1 MDGNKF
7 SILTYWNARPDT
19 PAAIGEKF
27 LRTLDAVAA
36 RVPHFSSWGVE
47 NPDFDIDLVTE
58 DNWREMVADACLPLE
73 TVRDHFTDYIER
85 CVRGGADDP
94 SPTEGYSTF
103 AVNETGVVE
112 LCPKSFDVSIR
123 AGNQSEFNQAS
134 FEMGSVDVTPAPE
147 IVTYAVVKSVF
158 LSLLSI
164 WGGDFGH
171 VRSGALAELS
181 RHPRTNFELDW
192 MTYLSPA
199 LAEQVLPL
207 NGIRYETLGDGGIL
221 LIAAEETFDT
231 NNAEHMA
238 ASLRM
243 RAAMSPI
250 NNEEEVANRPRP
262 DLPWAIRVE

>member
-1 MDGNKF
+1 MDGNQF
-7 SILTYWNARPDT
+7 SIVTCWNARPDT
-19 PAAIGEKF
+19 PAAIGEKV

-58 DNWREMVADACLPLE
+58 DNWREMAADTSLPLE
-73 TVRDHFTDYIER
+73 TVRDRFTDYIER
-85 CVRGGADDP
+85 CVWDGAD
-94 SPTEGYSTF
+94 PTKGYSTF
-103 AVNETGVVE
+103 ASNETGVEE
-112 LCPKSFDVSIR
+112 LCPKSFIVSIR
-123 AGNQSEFNQAS
+123 AGIQSKFLNHAS
-134 FEMGSVDVTPAPE
+134 FETGSDDVTPAPE

-164 WGGDFGH
+164 WSGDFGH
-171 VRSGALAELS
+171 VSSGALAQF
-181 RHPRTNFELDW
+181 RRRPRTNLELDW

-231 NNAEHMA
+231 NNAEHMS